1 MRRQARLALGAVL
14 GASALLVAACGSDN
28 SGGSSA
34 ATTSAGATTTAASGG
49 ATTTAASGGATT
61 TAASGGGATTTSS
74 SAKKWPAIPDGPIT
88 FGVSAPL
95 TGANA
100 AFGGAVQKAFE
111 NVTLAKFNEIHPDG
125 IDGHKV
131 QISVKDDGSDVTT
144 AVNVANQFVADKVA
158 GMVTLSYNPAAT
170 PQQIAIFNKS
180 KVPMVA
186 VRGDKDLTDTSKWPY
201 WFGLSPSNPQ
211 EQEAAAK
218 WIAAHPEIKT
228 IAVLTDNTPTN
239 KELLD
244 LLTASLKTAAP
255 NVKFSDTASVTP
267 GAVDVSTAIAQ
278 LKGGNPDLLYV
289 NLGFAYG
296 PVWQAIKAAGWSP
309 KILTSAGAWYDGYDA
324 MGDLATNAVAAYY
337 TCAKEGHPP
346 FTAQLTD
353 LMAAYTTVFG
363 TTSTNY
369 LTYVSSDNSPLELFK
384 TAIEKNHS
392 IDPDAI
398 KDALETMG
406 PQTYFGVLQYN
417 YTKDNHFGIT
427 GDYGAAVCKMGAP
440 FSDGGARIPF
450 VAT

>member
-1 MRRQARLALGAVL
+1 MRSHARLVMGAVL
-14 GASALLVAACGSDN
+14 GATALLAAACGSDN
-28 SGGSSA
+28 SGGSA
-34 ATTSAGATTTAASGG
+34 ATTAAATTAGGG
-49 ATTTAASGGATT
+49 ATTTAAGGGATTTVAGGGATT
-61 TAASGGGATTTSS
+61 TAGS
-74 SAKKWPAIPDGPIT
+74 KKWPAIPDGPIT

-111 NVTLAKFNEIHPDG
+111 NVTLAKFNEFHPDG

-144 AVNVANQFVADKVA
+144 AVNVANQFVSDKVA
-158 GMVTLSYNPAAT
+158 AMVTLTYNPAAT

-218 WIAAHPEIKT
+218 WIASHPEIKN

-244 LLTASLKTAAP
+244 LLTQSLKTAAP
-255 NVKFSDTASVTP
+255 SVKFSDTASVTP
-267 GAVDVSTAIAQ
+267 GAVDVSTQIAQ

-289 NLGFAYG
+289 NLGYGYG

-309 KILTSAGAWYDGYDA
+309 KILTSAGAWYDGFDA
-324 MGDLATNAVAAYY
+324 MGDLAPNAVAAYY

-346 FTAQLTD
+346 FSDQLVG
-353 LMAAYTTVFG
+353 LMQAYTTVFG

-369 LTYVSSDNSPLELFK
+369 LTYVSSDNSPLELLK

-406 PQTYFGVLQYN
+406 PQTYFGVLKYN

-427 GDYGAAVCKMGAP
+427 GEYGAAVCRMGEP

-450 VAT
+450 VAK

>member
-1 MRRQARLALGAVL
+1 MRRHSRLVLGAVL
-14 GASALLVAACGSDN
+14 GASALLAAACGSDN
-28 SGGSSA
+28 KSSGSA
-34 ATTSAGATTTAASGG
+34 ATTSGAAATTAAAASAATTAATSAATTAAAAGATTTSG
-49 ATTTAASGGATT
+49 
-61 TAASGGGATTTSS
+61 
-74 SAKKWPAIPDGPIT
+74 SAKKWPAIPDGPII

-111 NVTLAKFNEIHPDG
+111 NVTLAKFNEMHPDG

-144 AVNVANQFVADKVA
+144 AVNVANQFVSDKVA
-158 GMVTLSYNPAAT
+158 AMVTLTYNPAAT
-170 PQQIAIFNKS
+170 PQQIAVFTKG

-186 VRGDKDLTDTSKWPY
+186 VRGDTDLTNTSKWPY

-211 EQEAAAK
+211 EQDAAAK
-218 WIAAHPEIKT
+218 WIASHPEIKT
-228 IAVLTDNTPTN
+228 IGVLTDNLPSD

-244 LLTASLKTAAP
+244 LLTTSLKTAAP
-255 NVKFSDTASVTP
+255 NVKISDTASVTP

-289 NLGFAYG
+289 NMGYGYG

-309 KILTSAGAWYDGYDA
+309 KIMTSAGAWYDGYDA

-353 LMAAYTTVFG
+353 LMNAYTTVFG

-369 LTYVSSDNSPLELFK
+369 LTYVSSDNSPMELLK

>member
-1 MRRQARLALGAVL
+1 MRSQARLVMGAVL
-14 GASALLVAACGSDN
+14 GATALLAAACGSDN
-28 SGGSSA
+28 SGGSA
-34 ATTSAGATTTAASGG
+34 ATTAAATTAAAGG
-49 ATTTAASGGATT
+49 ATTTAASGGAAT
-61 TAASGGGATTTSS
+61 TAASGGATTTGSS
-74 SAKKWPAIPDGPIT
+74 KKWPAIPDGPIT
-88 FGVSAPL
+88 VGVSAPL

-111 NVTLAKFNEIHPDG
+111 NVTLAKFNEMHPDG

-131 QISVKDDGSDVTT
+131 QLSVKDDASDVTT
-144 AVNVANQFVADKVA
+144 AVNVANQFVSDKVA
-158 GMVTLSYNPAAT
+158 AMVTLTYNPAAA

-180 KVPMVA
+180 KVPMLA
-186 VRGDKDLTDTSKWPY
+186 VNGIKDLTDTSKYPY
-201 WFGLSPSNPQ
+201 WFGVSPSNPQ

-218 WIAAHPEIKT
+218 WIASHPEIKT
-228 IAVLTDNTPTN
+228 IGVLTDNLPTD

-244 LLTASLKTAAP
+244 ELTASLKTAAP
-255 NVKFSDTASVTP
+255 NVKISDTASVTP

-289 NLGFAYG
+289 NLGYAYG

-324 MGDLATNAVAAYY
+324 MGDLAANTVAAYY

-353 LMAAYTTVFG
+353 LMNAYTTVFG
-363 TTSTNY
+363 TTSVNY
-369 LTYVSSDNSPLELFK
+369 LTYVSSDNSPLELLK
-384 TAIEKNHS
+384 TAVEKNHS

-417 YTKDNHFGIT
+417 YSKDNHFGIT
-427 GDYGAAVCKMGAP
+427 GDYGPAVCKMGAP

>member
-1 MRRQARLALGAVL
+1 MRRHSRLVLGAVL
-14 GASALLVAACGSDN
+14 GASALLAAACGSDN
-28 SGGSSA
+28 KSCGSA
-34 ATTSAGATTTAASGG
+34 ATSAAATSAAATTAAAASATTPAAAASASTTAGATTTGAA
-49 ATTTAASGGATT
+49 T
-61 TAASGGGATTTSS
+61 
-74 SAKKWPAIPDGPIT
+74 KKWPAIPDGPIT

-111 NVTLAKFNEIHPDG
+111 NVTLAKFNEMHPDG

-144 AVNVANQFVADKVA
+144 AVNVANQFVSDKVA
-158 GMVTLSYNPAAT
+158 GMVTLTYNPAAT
-170 PQQIAIFNKS
+170 PQQIAIFNKN

-211 EQEAAAK
+211 EQDAAAK

-228 IAVLTDNTPTN
+228 IGVLTDNLPAD

-255 NVKFSDTASVTP
+255 NVKFLDTASVTP

-289 NLGFAYG
+289 NMGYGYG

-309 KILTSAGAWYDGYDA
+309 KIMTSAGAWYDGFDA
-324 MGDLATNAVAAYY
+324 MGDLAQNAVAAYY
-337 TCAKEGHPP
+337 TCAKQGHPP
-346 FTAQLTD
+346 FTPQLTD
-353 LMAAYTTVFG
+353 LMGAYTTVFG

-369 LTYVSSDNSPLELFK
+369 LTYVSSDNSPLEILK

-398 KDALETMG
+398 KDAIETMG
-406 PQTYFGVLQYN
+406 PQTYFGALQYN
-417 YTKDNHFGIT
+417 YSKDNHFGIT
-427 GDYGAAVCKMGAP
+427 GDYGAAVCKMGEP
-440 FSDGGARIPF
+440 YSDGGARIPF